1 MQGRLASLALAAIFV
16 LALALSGA
24 VRAET
29 RSALSADAR
38 AVTLFPGERVVLRLA
53 TDGGLTLVS
62 AAAVDPAAA
71 LPPKPGP
78 KPNDAPLQT
87 ADPDTLALTLA
98 TGDAQTMLRL
108 DSGLSLAFDYRVVL
122 QAERGGRTVAE
133 AASACTVLP
142 LLASFE
148 IWPYAVASVTLSK
161 FVTRTTNAVV
171 CSDPPQ
177 MENTGRW
184 PSTPTP
190 ASN

>member
-1 MQGRLASLALAAIFV
+1 MQGRPACLARAAIVAF
-16 LALALSGA
+16 ALALSGA
-24 VRAET
+24 AQAET

-53 TDGGLTLVS
+53 RDGALTLVS
-62 AAAVDPAAA
+62 AATVDPASA

-78 KPNDAPLQT
+78 KPDDAPLQT

-98 TGDAQTMLRL
+98 TRYGQTMLRL

-122 QAERGGRTVAE
+122 QAERGGRTVDE
-133 AASACTVLP
+133 PTSACTVLP

-148 IWPYAVASVTLSK
+148 VWPYAVASVTLSR
-161 FVTRTTNAVV
+161 FATRTTNAVV
-171 CSDPPQ
+171 CSDPPK
-177 MENTGRW
+177 MESTVRW

-190 ASN
+190 ASS